1 MYQKFIT
8 GNICERK
15 WGELGRLEEL
25 SDSDAGLTPGEGDR
39 EGRLNGYVLDC
50 SAVLGKVQ

>member
-1 MYQKFIT
+1 M
-8 GNICERK
+8 GR
-15 WGELGRLEEL
+15 ELGRLEEL